1 MGKPLSSLPSE
12 SPSSPFAAR
21 RYDEETYKRLC
32 LAREFIDDCF
42 DQSLD
47 LERISR
53 QAFFSPYHFLRLF
66 RQAFQKTPHQYLT
79 ERRLEKAKE
88 LLAASEL
95 SVTEIC
101 FTVGFQSLGSFSSL
115 FHKQIGHSPS
125 FYREQ
130 MYPRFHIAVLYPEI
144 PIPACFLL
152 MYGGRRN

>member
-1 MGKPLSSLPSE
+1 MEKMLFSPPPSP
-12 SPSSPFAAR
+12 PSFIGSR
-21 RYDEETYKRLC
+21 CDEETFKRLC

-47 LERISR
+47 LNQISR

-66 RQAFQKTPHQYLT
+66 RQTFRKTPHQYLT

-88 LLAASEL
+88 LLAGSDL

-101 FTVGFQSLGSFSSL
+101 FAVGFQSLGSFSSL

-125 FYREQ
+125 GYREQ
-130 MYPRFHIAVLYPEI
+130 MYPRFHVSVLYPEI

-152 MYGGRRN
+152 MLAARRN